1 MTVPAHLNDYQHQF
15 VWHWKLI
22 LGILVFSGLGGV
34 GLTYITPTLYGATA
48 RVTITATDVTLPPM
62 MQLAIFQ
69 SDAVAVQTLRDLNHI
84 GLGQN
89 ETSATLV
96 RNVRVSSDLQDRTV
110 FRVAAQASTPQQAAI
125 LANLWAKNGAQ
136 EVSRQYYAM
145 RRGAQ
150 IQKLQ
155 LAFEHLSVSETTL
168 DKFLETNKLT
178 RQQIASVPVGELP
191 RLLKNQQALATY
203 STGLGLTIDQ
213 TAELARVLWDRQ
225 IALLVYTDLAKESV
239 YLDIVSQFT
248 ADDVFVID
256 AELPYEPLQPK
267 PLVNL
272 VIALVAG
279 LIGGILI
286 SFMAEYFTRYRSVS

>member
-34 GLTYITPTLYGATA
+34 GLTYITPTLYGAIA
-48 RVTITATDVTLPPM
+48 RVTITATDVALPPM

-69 SDAVAVQTLRDLNHI
+69 SDAVAEQTLRDLNHI
-84 GLGQN
+84 GLGQH
-89 ETSATLV
+89 ETSATLA

-110 FRVAAQASTPQQAAI
+110 FRVAAQASTPQQAAT

-150 IQKLQ
+150 MQKLQ

-178 RQQIASVPVGELP
+178 RQQIASVPVSELP
-191 RLLKNQQALATY
+191 RLLKNQQSLATY
-203 STGLGLTIDQ
+203 STELGLTIDQ

-225 IALLVYTDLAKESV
+225 IALLVYTDLAKESAH
-239 YLDIVSQFT
+239 LDIVSQFT
-248 ADDVFVID
+248 TDGVFIID

-286 SFMAEYFTRYRSVS
+286 SFVTEYFARYRPVS